1 MSDTLPKSAQL
12 LVFGAGAIGQYLGG
26 RLAACGVRTHFI
38 ARRRFVDQLDAG
50 GLELVGLDGDRV
62 RPDAA
67 LISASETLDAAP
79 TPDLVLLTVKGRDT
93 VGAASALAAA
103 CPPSTPV
110 ISFQNGVDNIERLRD
125 AAPDLQSIA
134 GMVPFNVVQPAPG
147 RCEQATDGQLAATRC
162 EVTQRWQPMF
172 ASAGLP
178 LQLYEDM
185 RPVQWGKLLLNLN
198 NPINAL
204 AGVPLRAQLLDRRYR
219 QLLAVL
225 QRETLEVLKA
235 AGIQPAKATP
245 LPPTWLPAM
254 LGLPTPIFRRLA
266 QRMLRI
272 SPQARSSMYEDRVAG
287 RPTEIDDLCGAVVRL
302 GEQVGRAAPIN
313 RAMVELVRD
322 TSQGTYLSSQEL
334 QRQLFAKAV
343 SYE

>member
-1 MSDTLPKSAQL
+1 MSDSPSTPVQL
-12 LVFGAGAIGQYLGG
+12 LIFGAGAIGQYLGG
-26 RLAACGVRTHFI
+26 RMAASGVHTHFV
-38 ARRRFVDQLDAG
+38 ARQRFVDQLTEGA
-50 GLELVGLDGDRV
+50 LQLVDLDGDCV
-62 RPDAA
+62 RPDPAT
-67 LISASETLDAAP
+67 ISASESLAAAP
-79 TPDLVLLTVKGRDT
+79 APDLVLLTVKGRDT
-93 VGAASALAAA
+93 ADAGHALAAHCA
-103 CPPSTPV
+103 PSTPV
-110 ISFQNGVDNIERLRD
+110 ISFQNGVDNIERLRES
-125 AAPDLQSIA
+125 APMLQAIA

-147 RCEQATDGQLAATRC
+147 RTEQATDGQLAAARC
-162 EVTQRWQPMF
+162 AVTLRWQPIF
-172 ASAGLP
+172 AAAGLP
-178 LQLYEDM
+178 LQLYDDM

-204 AGVPLRAQLLDRRYR
+204 AGVPLRDQLLDRRYR

-225 QRETLEVLKA
+225 QRETLAVLKA

-245 LPPTWLPAM
+245 LPPTWLPAL

-266 QRMLRI
+266 QKMLRI

-287 RPTEIDDLCGAVVRL
+287 RTTEIDDLCGAVVRL

-322 TSQGTYLSSQEL
+322 TPQDIYLDSQAL

-343 SYE
+343 GYE